1 MAISDS
7 GGNDLMLVTG
17 ASGFVGSAIAISA
30 RAAGYRVRVLVRR

>member
-30 RAAGYRVRVLVRR
+30 RWRWAPRSARSR